1 LYNKSHFY
9 EPTTWSDLTRILSF
23 ASLQAE
29 VLNLFAFD
37 AFEDGEVTA
46 STLSNISYTK
56 VFTYKGEIPSNRKD
70 P

>member
-1 LYNKSHFY
+1 L
-9 EPTTWSDLTRILSF
+9 F

-46 STLSNISYTK
+46 ATLSNISYTSLHIQRGNTLK
-56 VFTYKGEIPSNRKD
+56 QKGSLAARRNKD
-70 P
+70 QDHVKF